1 MYTHCVLGGFPGLH
15 FADVLHI
22 LELSQLGQ
30 RVVTQCLVKWC
41 VPVLVLHVELGLGP
55 HQQLWRGKH
64 INKTQTGSGNRSS
77 GNNRKTTL
85 ILCYNANA
93 TVLIYKVAA

>member
-1 MYTHCVLGGFPGLH
+1 MYMYCVLGGLPGLH

-41 VPVLVLHVELGLGP
+41 VPVLVLHIELSLCP
-55 HQQLWRGKH
+55 H
-64 INKTQTGSGNRSS
+64 
-77 GNNRKTTL
+77 
-85 ILCYNANA
+85 
-93 TVLIYKVAA
+93 